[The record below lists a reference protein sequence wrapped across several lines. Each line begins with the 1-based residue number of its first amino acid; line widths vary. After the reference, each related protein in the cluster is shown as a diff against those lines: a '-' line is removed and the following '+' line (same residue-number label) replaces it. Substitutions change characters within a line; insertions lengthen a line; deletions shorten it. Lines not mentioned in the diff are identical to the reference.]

1 MGLPLDY
8 VASREG
14 NLFEAI
20 STDPDRLALDAFL
33 YGIAHQCHLASEVRN
48 VLYII
53 CTVNFEEL
61 NQLCRVLYSVIKNDD
76 RITLLELFQLLE
88 IYGVISLTNHLLQ

>member
-14 NLFEAI
+14 NLFEAL
-20 STDPDRLALDAFL
+20 STDPDRLAQDAFL
-33 YGIAHQCHLASEVRN
+33 YGIAHQWHLASEVRN

-53 CTVNFEEL
+53 
-61 NQLCRVLYSVIKNDD
+61 
-76 RITLLELFQLLE
+76 
-88 IYGVISLTNHLLQ
+88 